1 MDKIVREA
9 QEEVDGGVQLET
21 SNVNLVLFADDVSGS
36 MMLAEKCE
44 DMERNL
50 IELKKKMAKWDMKIH
65 WGTTKVMMVSR
76 NEGDCKETI
85 DGQEIAV
92 VEKLKYLGV
101 MLRASGRCDDEL
113 EQRIGAAS
121 SVVGAMMKRVL
132 DRRELKKSTK

>member
-1 MDKIVREA
+1 M
-9 QEEVDGGVQLET
+9 
-21 SNVNLVLFADDVSGS
+21 VLLADDV

-50 IELKKKMAKWDMKIH
+50 NELKKKMDKWDMKIH

-76 NEGDCKETI
+76 NEGDCKVTI

-92 VEKLKYLGV
+92 LEMLQYLGV
-101 MLRASGRCDDEL
+101 MLSASGRCDDEL

-121 SVVGAMMKRVL
+121 NVVGAMRNQ
-132 DRRELKKSTK
+132 